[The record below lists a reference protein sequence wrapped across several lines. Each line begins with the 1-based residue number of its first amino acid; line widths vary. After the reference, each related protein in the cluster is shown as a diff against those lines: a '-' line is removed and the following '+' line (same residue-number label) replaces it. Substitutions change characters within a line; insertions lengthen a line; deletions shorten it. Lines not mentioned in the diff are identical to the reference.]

1 MAEVLLDVDRLS
13 VEFVSAEGAVCAVDQ
28 VSLTIGRGEVVGL
41 AGESGSGKS
50 TLARALLR
58 VLGPPAVITG
68 GHVRMGGV
76 DVLDLDEAALRAFRW
91 SKVAMV
97 YQSAMDALS
106 PVLTIGAQLEDS
118 ILAHK
123 SLSRA
128 ELDREV
134 SELLSLVGID
144 PARRSAYPH
153 ALSGGMRQRV
163 VIAMA
168 LSLRPELLIMDE
180 PTTALDV
187 VVQRDILQK
196 LVELKRTLGFSILF
210 ISHDL
215 PLMLE
220 LCDRI
225 GVLYAGR
232 LVELAPSATLRAGA
246 VHPYTRGL
254 MRAFPPLTGPKL
266 PLEGIPGSPP
276 SLRSPPPGCRFAPR
290 CASVMR
296 ECTARAPA
304 LEPRGPE
311 HLAACH
317 LTPA

>member
-1 MAEVLLDVDRLS
+1 MEVDRLS
-13 VEFVSAEGAVCAVDQ
+13 VDFITPDGAVNAVDQ
-28 VSLTIGRGEVVGL
+28 VSLTIGRGEIVGL

-50 TLARALLR
+50 TFARALLR
-58 VLGPPAVITG
+58 VLGPPAIITG

-76 DVLDLDEAALRAFRW
+76 DVLDLDEDALRAFRW
-91 SKVAMV
+91 AEVAMV

-118 ILAHK
+118 IAAHAP
-123 SLSRA
+123 LGRA
-128 ELDREV
+128 ERAQRVD
-134 SELLSLVGID
+134 ELLALVGID
-144 PARRSAYPH
+144 PARRGAYPH

-168 LSLRPELLIMDE
+168 LALRPRMLIMDE

-187 VVQRDILQK
+187 VVQRDILHK
-196 LVELKRTLGFSILF
+196 LVELKQALGFSVLF

-232 LVELAPSATLRAGA
+232 LVELAPSSTLRAGA

-254 MRAFPPLTGPKL
+254 MRAFPPLTGPKV

-276 SLRSPPPGCRFAPR
+276 SLRSLPVGCRFASR

>member
-1 MAEVLLDVDRLS
+1 MADVLLEVDRLS
-13 VEFVSAEGAVCAVDQ
+13 VDFIAADGALCAVDK
-28 VSLTIGRGEVVGL
+28 VSLTIGRGEILGL

-50 TLARALLR
+50 TLARALIR

-76 DVLDLDEAALRAFRW
+76 DVLDMDEEALRAFRW
-91 SKVAMV
+91 AKVAMV

-106 PVLTIGAQLEDS
+106 PVLSIGAQIEDS
-118 ILAHK
+118 ILAHEK
-123 SLSRA
+123 
-128 ELDREV
+128 LDRAALDRRV
-134 SELLSLVGID
+134 SELLSMVGID
-144 PARRSAYPH
+144 PARRTAHPH

-168 LSLRPELLIMDE
+168 LSLRPQLLIMDE

-187 VVQRDILQK
+187 VVQRDILAK
-196 LVELKRTLGFSILF
+196 LVELKRTLGFSILL

-220 LCDRI
+220 MCDRI

-232 LVELAPSATLRAGA
+232 LVELAPSAVLRAGA
-246 VHPYTRGL
+246 THPYTRGL
-254 MRAFPPLTGPKL
+254 MRAFPPLTGPKV

-304 LEPRGPE
+304 LEARGPE
-311 HLAACH
+311 HFAACH